1 MKLSIALNPDTD
13 STLQLIRR
21 MGVAQKFRESDE
33 IQYIELPCGSVA
45 YTPGTHRASRLRLL
59 RRNGGNMLVFAGV
72 PISVEGPLDQRLDRI
87 AAQDFSAAVK
97 ELSALDGAFVAVLWD
112 ESSGRLAIVT
122 DFVGLQPLYLT
133 ESNGHLLFSSD
144 IKAIMATGMVALE
157 PDTAGWG
164 AFIATGHWLGDHT
177 SVSGIRR
184 AAPGSV
190 YVYDMAQRRLEHS
203 SYWRYPEPKP
213 LNRIEQVDT
222 DAIANT
228 LRATIAAYG
237 EHSREGTV
245 PLSGGFDSR
254 LILTIVQEMG
264 FPTRIVTMDHPD
276 ESLNMDGRLAR
287 RVARRFG
294 IVPECH
300 MPVRNHYGSEEYVD
314 YVVLN
319 EVSTPS
325 LYLYIAQLSAYLK
338 PDMTAIWEGLVP
350 GAIITPP
357 GGAHGGD
364 FAELMRVKC
373 RLEDHT
379 LWQAA
384 RLLFRESFAGELY
397 QSFLDIF
404 RQESSRYSDDGFGT
418 SEFIVRNRM
427 RNRTGQNPVKVY
439 SAHVLTFNPGL
450 SRAFFEAAAGIP
462 YELRMRHKIYNEL
475 YRRHFPST
483 GRIPFL
489 SANTLHPGL
498 SRFDMQYQITKVRLS
513 KPYRRYSWAIQS
525 RLGREDRWVWW
536 DESHVI
542 RRILDLMPPDDP
554 YLNPD
559 TIQAA
564 RRGDYPEGLYYQI
577 KALLFYWQMW
587 KWIMAGELSTRPS
600 TLRDSLGLFSLN
612 AHQGISTAA

>member
-1 MKLSIALNPDTD
+1 MKLSIALHPDADLTRE
-13 STLQLIRR
+13 LIRR
-21 MGVAQKFRESDE
+21 MGGAQKFRESDE
-33 IQYIELPCGSVA
+33 ARYFELACGGVA
-45 YTPGTHRASRLRLL
+45 YTPGTHRASQVRFL
-59 RRNGGNMLVFAGV
+59 RRNGGNLLVFAGV
-72 PISVEGPLDQRLDRI
+72 PISVEGLLDQRLDRI
-87 AAQDFSAAVK
+87 ATQDFSTAVK
-97 ELSALDGAFVAVLWD
+97 EISSLDGAFVAVLWD
-112 ESSGRLAIVT
+112 ETGKRLAIVT
-122 DFVGLQPLYLT
+122 DFIGLQPLYMA
-133 ESNGHLLFSSD
+133 ESNGYLLFSSD
-144 IKAIMATGMVALE
+144 IKAIMATGLVALE

-177 SVSGIRR
+177 SVNGIRR

-203 SYWRYPEPKP
+203 SYWRYPEPKQ
-213 LNRIEQVDT
+213 LDRIEQVDV
-222 DAIANT
+222 DAIAGT

-254 LILTIVQEMG
+254 LILTVVKEMG
-264 FPTRIVTMDHPD
+264 FTTRIVTMEHPD

-294 IVPECH
+294 IIPECH
-300 MPVRNHYGSEEYVD
+300 MPVRSYYGTEEYVN

-338 PDMTAIWEGLVP
+338 PDMTSIWEGLVP
-350 GAIITPP
+350 GALITPP

-373 RLEDHT
+373 RLEDHK
-379 LWQAA
+379 LWRAA
-384 RLLFRESFAGELY
+384 RLLFRESFACELY

-404 RQESSRYSDDGFGT
+404 RRESSRYSDDGFGT

-450 SRAFFEAAAGIP
+450 SRAFFEATGGIP
-462 YELRMRHKIYNEL
+462 YDLRVKHKIYSEL
-475 YRRHFPST
+475 YRRHFPKM

-498 SRFDMQYQITKVRLS
+498 SRFDVQYHVTKVRLS

-536 DESHVI
+536 DESPLI
-542 RRILDLMPPDDP
+542 GRILDLMPPDDP
-554 YLNPD
+554 YLNPG

-564 RRGDYPEGLYYQI
+564 RRGDYPEGLHYQV

-600 TLRDSLGLFSLN
+600 SLRDSLGLFPLN
-612 AHQGISTAA
+612 AQPEISTAA